1 MRNLTVRFKLYVLL
15 SGFLSSLVG
24 VGALGWLAMQT
35 AQHSMLDMSQSLTS
49 VDALSTLHTARLSSI
64 AAMQEGASWRP
75 ELFDSY
81 PDKSYAISE
90 AHGLFSIILERH
102 EQNLITAEQAFSSYD
117 AVHKDGEHAAL
128 WGEFKTLWQDFKAF
142 DAIQIQMVK
151 DLLAEQEWTQIHN
164 QSIALVGHTV
174 AWAQSIQTS
183 APTLEKLIALS
194 VRDAEQTRA
203 QVLNGIGATQRALG
217 IVIITASL
225 IMGLLAF
232 MIVNS
237 VTQPLIELKQ
247 HIEQVGALNDFT
259 LRVPSSGKDE
269 VAVTAQAFNILL
281 ERMQTALKA
290 VTREVDMIGRIAHQ
304 TQQMADDVKQ
314 GSEQQND
321 AAHDISSAIEQMSAS
336 IRHITSS
343 TSDALNRARETAEA
357 AEQGVGRIQ
366 LSGEEN
372 DHIISQIKRTSGSIL
387 TLGKESDR
395 ISGIISVITSIAEQ
409 INLLA
414 LNAAIEAARAGD
426 HGRGFAVVADEVRSL
441 ASRTATSAA
450 EVRAMVTAIQQSTQ
464 HTIQQMQE
472 VATSTEQGRTLLDSA
487 AEHIGTILHCAADVS
502 DSVASISQAMQ
513 EQQQS
518 TELIAERIEQVARM
532 SQKNCN
538 LGEYAQSVSQTLEN
552 TAGTLE
558 RAALRFRV

>member
-15 SGFLSSLVG
+15 SGFLTSLVG
-24 VGALGWLAMQT
+24 VGALGWLAMQN
-35 AQHSMLDMSQSLTS
+35 AQHSMTNMSRSLTS

-90 AHGLFSIILERH
+90 AHGLFKIILERH
-102 EQNLITAEQAFSSYD
+102 EQNLVTAEQAFSSYD
-117 AVHKDGEHAAL
+117 SLQKNAQRAAL
-128 WGEFKTLWQDFKAF
+128 WEEFKTLWQEFKAF

-151 DLLAEQEWTQIHN
+151 DLLAEQDWTQIHN
-164 QSIALVGHTV
+164 QSIALVGHTI

-183 APTLEKLIALS
+183 GPTLEKLISLS

-203 QVLNGIGATQRALG
+203 QVLNGISATQRTLG
-217 IVIITASL
+217 IVVICASL

-237 VTQPLIELKQ
+237 VTRPLTALKH

-259 LRVPSSGKDE
+259 LRVPSRGQDE
-269 VAVTAQAFNILL
+269 VAVTAQAFNTLL
-281 ERMQTALKA
+281 ERMQSALKA
-290 VTREVDMIGRIAHQ
+290 VTREVDMMGRIAQQ
-304 TQQMADDVKQ
+304 TQQMADNVKH

-321 AAHDISSAIEQMSAS
+321 AANDISSAIEQMSAS

-343 TSDALNRARETAEA
+343 TRAALDRARETAEA

-372 DHIISQIKRTSGSIL
+372 AHIISQIKRTSASIL

-450 EVRAMVTAIQQSTQ
+450 EVRAMVTSIQQSTQ
-464 HTIQQMQE
+464 HAIAEMQQ
-472 VATSTEQGRTLLDSA
+472 VVTSTEQGRTLLDSA
-487 AEHIGTILHCAADVS
+487 AEHIETILHCAADVS
-502 DSVASISQAMQ
+502 DSVASVSQAMQ

-532 SQKNCN
+532 SQQNCT
-538 LGEYAQSVSQTLEN
+538 LGEHAQSVSHTLEK

-558 RAALRFRV
+558 HAALRFRV